1 MNVSVD
7 CGVDKM
13 EKFLD
18 MVQKVNFFWS
28 QISD

>member
-18 MVQKVNFFWS
+18 MVQKVNFFWA